1 VRPKFASHDGV
12 NVGLIA
18 VVGVGPDGIA
28 PDGRRL
34 VDGASLVVG
43 GARHLEAHAPPGVR
57 SLPVRGDLAPV
68 LDAIAGAAAP
78 VAVLASGDPGFFG
91 IVRALAQRFGPERL
105 RVVPAVSSVAA
116 AFARVGVPWDD
127 AIVVSAHGRDPA
139 AAINTARAHPKVAIL
154 TAPDVPPSRLA
165 AALAGLERRCVV
177 AERLGEDGERV
188 VTGTLEE
195 IAAGEFADP
204 NVLLVL
210 DPARLVGSKR
220 RVWPP
225 RSAGGW
231 ALPEAAFS
239 HRDGMITKAEVRALV
254 LARLGPGVG
263 DLVWDVGTGSGSVAI
278 ECARLGAAVAA
289 VDRDAEAC
297 RCCAENAR
305 VHDVEVEVVR
315 GAAPAVLAR
324 LPDPDAVFVGGGGEH
339 LDEILETAA
348 AHARRSVVTA
358 LATLERVAPAT
369 AILDAAGFAVEATML
384 QASRVAPL
392 GAGHRLAAANPVF
405 VVSGARS

>member
-1 VRPKFASHDGV
+1 V

-18 VVGVGPDGIA
+18 VVGVGPDGVA
-28 PDGRRL
+28 ADGRALLDGVAL
-34 VDGASLVVG
+34 VAG
-43 GARHLEAHAPPGVR
+43 GARHLDAHAPPGVR
-57 SLPVRGDLAPV
+57 RLAIRGDLEPV
-68 LDAIAGAAAP
+68 LDAIAAASGP

-91 IVRALAQRFGPERL
+91 IVRALAERFGPERL

-127 AIVVSAHGRDPA
+127 AIVVSAHGREPA
-139 AAINTARAHPKVAIL
+139 AAINAARAHPKVAIL
-154 TAPDVPPSRLA
+154 TAPDAPPARLA
-165 AALAGLERRCVV
+165 AALAGLARRCVV
-177 AERLGEDGERV
+177 AERLGEAGERV
-188 VTGTLEE
+188 VTGTPEE

-210 DPARLVGSKR
+210 DPSRLVGPKR
-220 RVWPP
+220 RLWPP
-225 RSAGGW
+225 RSASGW

-278 ECARLGAAVAA
+278 ECARLGAAVTA

-297 RCCAENAR
+297 RFCAENAR
-305 VHDVEVEVVR
+305 IHDVNVEIVHDT
-315 GAAPAVLAR
+315 APAVFAR
-324 LPDPDAVFVGGGGEH
+324 LPDPDAVFVGGGGES
-339 LDEILETAA
+339 LEEILEAA
-348 AHARRSVVTA
+348 AARARRAVVTA

-384 QASRVAPL
+384 QTSRLAPL

-405 VVSGARS
+405 VVSGARG